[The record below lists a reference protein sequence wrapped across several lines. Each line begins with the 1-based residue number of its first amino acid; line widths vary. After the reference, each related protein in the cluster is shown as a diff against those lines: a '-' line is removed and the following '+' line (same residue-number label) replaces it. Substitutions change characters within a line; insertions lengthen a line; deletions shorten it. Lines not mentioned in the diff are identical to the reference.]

1 VTRGPEM
8 AFSLCLHLHQPVGN
22 FDHVM
27 ENAYS
32 RCYLPLL
39 QALSRHGTVS
49 GLHISGC
56 LLEWLEG
63 HHGEYLHLLS
73 RYLRSTGS
81 EMLTSGYYEPILPV
95 LRADDAADQIGA
107 FSDRLEA
114 LGAGRPRGLW
124 LTERVWEPALPGLLH
139 RCGVEWAVVDDRHL
153 QLAGSDP
160 GEVWRPTLT
169 EDGGRPLTLLPSSKR
184 LRYLIPFHTVDE
196 VREELS
202 RMRERGVELAF
213 YGDDGEKF
221 GVWPGTHRLCFERGW
236 LERFLSMLGE
246 TPGIRT
252 ISPSEAAERVRPRG
266 PVYVPTASYR
276 EMGEWTLPVGERRRQ
291 RELSESL
298 GEGLEDH
305 LREGFWRSFL
315 SRYPESGELHK
326 LMLHLEPRVR
336 ESGDGDARASLWRSQ
351 CNCPYWH
358 GVFGGIYLP
367 HLREAVW
374 TELLLAARKV
384 LSRGEPEEVDFDL
397 DGRRELIL
405 GGASLMAVLRPEQ
418 GLTCTSLAWTGAEVP
433 RPLGHVLSRRIEAYH
448 DLVREPEGDE
458 GGEARTIHSDMEAL
472 EPGLTGLIT
481 EDGWRRCL
489 FTDLLLPPEADV
501 ELWSAGDASV
511 ESFQDSSADWSW
523 SAGASGAIV
532 ESVLKRGG
540 RVVRKKIRM
549 DPESG
554 SIEMESVL
562 EGGEPGVLFG
572 VELCLNMLTASA
584 SDRFLSL
591 DGGRRRRLGESG
603 RRRAAAA
610 VVADLWRDVSVDVHL
625 GEPGDVWFAPL
636 WSVSRSERGYEKV
649 FQGSALMPVR
659 PVDEDGE
666 CRVSL
671 ALRIGAAG
679 G

>member
-1 VTRGPEM
+1 MTRGSEM

-27 ENAYS
+27 EDAYS

-56 LLEWLEG
+56 LLEWIES
-63 HHGEYLHLLS
+63 HHGEYLDMLS
-73 RYLRSTGS
+73 EYLRATGS

-95 LRADDAADQIGA
+95 LRADDAAAQIVA
-107 FSDRLEA
+107 FSHRLEA
-114 LGAGRPRGLW
+114 LGGGRPRGLW
-124 LTERVWEPALPGLLH
+124 LTERVWEPALPDLLH

-153 QLAGSDP
+153 QLAGTDP
-160 GEVWRPTLT
+160 GEAWRPALT
-169 EDGGRPLTLLPSSKR
+169 EDGGSPLTLLPSSKR
-184 LRYLIPFHTVDE
+184 LRYLIPFHSVDE

-202 RMRERGVELAF
+202 CMRERGVELAF

-236 LERFLSMLGE
+236 LDSFLSMLEE
-246 TPGIRT
+246 TPWVRT
-252 ISPSEAAERVRPRG
+252 VSPSEAAELVRPRG

-276 EMGEWTLPVGERRRQ
+276 EMGEWTLPVYERRRQ

-298 GEGLEDH
+298 GEDLEDH

-326 LMLHLEPRVR
+326 LMLHLEPGVKD
-336 ESGDGDARASLWRSQ
+336 SGDEDALASLWRSQ
-351 CNCPYWH
+351 CNCSYWH

-384 LSRGEPEEVDFDL
+384 LPRGEPEEVDFDL

-405 GGASLMAVLRPEQ
+405 GGGRLMAVLRPER
-418 GLTCTSLAWTGAEVP
+418 GLTCTSLAWMGGKVP
-433 RPLGHVLSRRIEAYH
+433 RPVGHVLSRRIEAYH
-448 DLVREPEGDE
+448 DLVREPGGDD

-472 EPGLTGLIT
+472 EPGLTELIT

-489 FTDLLLPPEADV
+489 FTDLLLPPEAEVD
-501 ELWSAGDASV
+501 LWAAGDASIA
-511 ESFQDSSADWSW
+511 SFQDSSPHWSW
-523 SAGASGAIV
+523 SARGSETILEA
-532 ESVLKRGG
+532 VLKRDGAL
-540 RVVRKKIRM
+540 VRKTLSM

-554 SIEMESVL
+554 SIELESVL
-562 EGGEPGVLFG
+562 EGGEAGGLFG
-572 VELCLNMLTASA
+572 VELCLNMLTATA
-584 SDRFLSL
+584 SDRFLRL
-591 DGGRRRRLGESG
+591 DGGRRRLLGESG
-603 RRRAAAA
+603 RLRAEAA
-610 VVADLWRDVSVDVHL
+610 VVADLWRDVSVDVHI
-625 GEPGDVWFAPL
+625 GEPADVWFAPL

-659 PVDEDGE
+659 PVEEDGG
-666 CRVSL
+666 CRISL
-671 ALRIGAAG
+671 SLRIGGAG

>member
-1 VTRGPEM
+1 M

-27 ENAYS
+27 EGAYS

-39 QALSRHGTVS
+39 QALGRHGTVS

-56 LLEWLEG
+56 LLEWMES
-63 HHGEYLHLLS
+63 HHGEYLDMLTE
-73 RYLRSTGS
+73 YLRATGS

-95 LRADDAADQIGA
+95 LRADDAAAQIVA
-107 FSDRLEA
+107 FSHRLEA
-114 LGAGRPRGLW
+114 LGGGRPRGLW
-124 LTERVWEPALPGLLH
+124 LTERVWEPVLPGLLH

-153 QLAGSDP
+153 QLAGTDP
-160 GEVWRPTLT
+160 GEAWRPALT
-169 EDGGRPLTLLPSSKR
+169 EDGGSPLTLLPSSKR
-184 LRYLIPFHTVDE
+184 LRYLIPFHPVDE

-202 RMRERGVELAF
+202 YMRERGVELAF

-236 LERFLSMLGE
+236 LDRFLSMLKE
-246 TPGIRT
+246 TPWIRT
-252 ISPSEAAERVRPRG
+252 VSPSKAAELVRPRG

-276 EMGEWTLPVGERRRQ
+276 EMGEWTLSVHERRRQ

-298 GEGLEDH
+298 GEDLEDH

-326 LMLHLEPRVR
+326 LMLHLEPGVK
-336 ESGDGDARASLWRSQ
+336 ESGDEDALASLWRSQ

-384 LSRGEPEEVDFDL
+384 LPRGGPEEVDFDL

-405 GGASLMAVLRPEQ
+405 GGARLMAVLRPER
-418 GLTCTSLAWTGAEVP
+418 GLTCTSLAWTGGEVP

-448 DLVREPEGDE
+448 DLVREPEDDD

-472 EPGLTGLIT
+472 EPGLTELIT

-489 FTDLLLPPEADV
+489 FTDLLLPPKADV
-501 ELWSAGDASV
+501 ELWAAGDSSI
-511 ESFQDSSADWSW
+511 ESFQHSSGDWSW
-523 SAGASGAIV
+523 SAGDSGTVV
-532 ESVLKRGG
+532 EAVLKRGG
-540 RVVRKKIRM
+540 RLVRKRLSM
-549 DPESG
+549 DPDSG
-554 SIEMESVL
+554 SIELESVL
-562 EGGEPGVLFG
+562 EGGEPGGLFG

-603 RRRAAAA
+603 SRRASTA
-610 VVADLWRDVSVDVHL
+610 VVADLWRDVSVDIEF
-625 GEPGDVWFAPL
+625 GEPADVWFAPL

-649 FQGSALMPVR
+649 FQGSALMPAK
-659 PVDEDGE
+659 PVDETGG
-666 CRVSL
+666 CRIVLSI
-671 ALRIGAAG
+671 RIGGAG